1 MWQVKDLVVVM
12 LYVSDIDVCKG
23 VAKRGEVELVSST
36 ARYFGKLSLKIVQVN
51 IPLLGMLTVAT
62 V

>member
-1 MWQVKDLVVVM
+1 M
-12 LYVSDIDVCKG
+12 CKS
-23 VAKRGEVELVSST
+23 VAKRGEVELVSP

-51 IPLLGMLTVAT
+51 IPLLGVLTVAT

>member
-1 MWQVKDLVVVM
+1 M
-12 LYVSDIDVCKG
+12 CRG
-23 VAKRGEVELVSST
+23 VAKQGEVELVSST